1 MPSLDFKGKQLVCAH
16 HLSVPARTHKP
27 DSEKSFPP
35 KGNKPSLN
43 YNVDNRTR
51 VQSQPRRINMKR
63 FFTFIMSAL
72 IVLLFTTSALAEGP
86 KAKIKREIGQEVGKL
101 YSNSRSQ

>member
-1 MPSLDFKGKQLVCAH
+1 
-16 HLSVPARTHKP
+16 
-27 DSEKSFPP
+27 
-35 KGNKPSLN
+35 
-43 YNVDNRTR
+43 
-51 VQSQPRRINMKR
+51 MKR